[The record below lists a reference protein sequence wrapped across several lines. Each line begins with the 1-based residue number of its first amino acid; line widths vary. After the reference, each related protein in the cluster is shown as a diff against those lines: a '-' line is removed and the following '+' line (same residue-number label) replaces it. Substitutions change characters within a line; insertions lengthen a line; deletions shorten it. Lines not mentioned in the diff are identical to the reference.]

1 MKTPILLTRL
11 SLCFAVMCLSACTTM
26 RSTPEEIRSVT
37 AKEGIVVGSFLVRA
51 PDIAPEDD
59 SWGPF
64 RPVAKNM
71 NYVFQFKP
79 SEGLLKY
86 TPLGES
92 TLVVKANKEEYFV
105 RKLAPGRYAFNNI
118 KIGTALAPYRQRF
131 TVEAGKV
138 TYIGKFELQVS
149 ARVEPGT
156 KFSTRRTNAI
166 EAAREAIANDYPVAA
181 TNLVLANDY
190 LAP

>member
-1 MKTPILLTRL
+1 M
-11 SLCFAVMCLSACTTM
+11 
-26 RSTPEEIRSVT
+26 
-37 AKEGIVVGSFLVRA
+37 
-51 PDIAPEDD
+51 
-59 SWGPF
+59 
-64 RPVAKNM
+64 
-71 NYVFQFKP
+71 FQFKP

-105 RKLAPGRYAFNNI
+105 RKLAPGHYAFNDI
-118 KIGTALAPYRQRF
+118 KIGTALAPYAQRF

-156 KFSTRRTNAI
+156 KFSARRTNAI
-166 EAAREAIANDYPVAA
+166 EVARQAIANEYPVVA

-190 LAP
+190 LAH